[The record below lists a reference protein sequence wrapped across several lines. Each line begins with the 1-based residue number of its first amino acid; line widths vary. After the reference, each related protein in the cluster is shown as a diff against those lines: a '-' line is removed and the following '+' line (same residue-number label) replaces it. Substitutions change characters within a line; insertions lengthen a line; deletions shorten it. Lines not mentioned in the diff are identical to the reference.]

1 MEGPHY
7 KPFES
12 PANPYPLIARDLAEY
27 PVVFDPSTG
36 HYQVSSHR
44 AITEVLLHPEIY
56 SSGVVTAGERN
67 EGPSAVVMLDPPAHG
82 RQRRLLSAPSRD
94 AGCKR

>member
-44 AITEVLLHPEIY
+44 AITEVLLTVGLISILVLLYRVCVFLFPI
-56 SSGVVTAGERN
+56 
-67 EGPSAVVMLDPPAHG
+67 LPAEEKGGHH
-82 RQRRLLSAPSRD
+82 A
-94 AGCKR
+94 